1 MSSESTFYTDGTNS
15 NSYTTQASAVNTV
28 NDAAWR
34 NGKFGD
40 TGSTWSAQSGS
51 LGSYVLSTGS
61 SGAKSG
67 IYYTWEIY
75 TTYLRFDTSALD
87 DDEEIS
93 GAHLS
98 LYTTA
103 IVNTAGGASHQ
114 QIEVYAGL
122 TGGSDRPTFSSL
134 PSTSADFN
142 WYCEGNNGCTDI
154 SAPFTCPVNDGARD
168 VGTIMSDDLSI
179 GSRTTHQISEN
190 GSLDDWVNRTGY
202 TYITLIHTIWSG
214 GNAVDGNNYPCNNG
228 VYTLFGTDYYL
239 NPAPYTPSSAT
250 GNHYG
255 CTFAGRNSGNGP
267 TLIINQ
273 GKSNFQMII

>member
-15 NSYTTQASAVNTV
+15 NSFTTQASAVNTV

-40 TGSTWSAQSGS
+40 TGSTWSATS
-51 LGSYVLSTGS
+51 GS
-61 SGAKSG
+61 SGSYLLNTGSVGSKSG
-67 IYYTWEIY
+67 SYYAWEIY

-87 DDEEIS
+87 DDEEIT

-103 IVNTAGGASHQ
+103 ITNTAGMTSNQ
-114 QIEVYAGL
+114 TIEVYAGL

-154 SAPFTCPVNDGARD
+154 SSPFTCPVNDGARD
-168 VGTIMSDDLSI
+168 VGTILSNDLSI
-179 GSRTTHQISEN
+179 GSRTTHQLADN

-202 TYITLIHTIWSG
+202 TYITLIHDIWG
-214 GNAVDGNNYPCNNG
+214 GGLAADGTNYPCNNG
-228 VYTLFGTDYYL
+228 VYTLLGTDYYL
-239 NPAPYTPSSAT
+239 NPAPYTPSSAS
-250 GNHYG
+250 GNAYG

-273 GKSNFQMII
+273 GKTRYQMII